1 MADVKVVNNE
11 DSRGQKQDLKT
22 KLFHIK
28 VGSVPLPVYVCLALL
43 ILLAGFLQKLPVNM
57 LGGFAV
63 ILTMGWFLG
72 TIGASIPGFKNFGG
86 PAILSLLVPSIL
98 VFFNLINKNVLESTN
113 MLMKQANF
121 LYFYIACL
129 VSGSILGMNRKMLIQ
144 GLLRM
149 IFPMLLGMV
158 CAMMVGTFVGV
169 ILGLEWR
176 HTLFYIVTPVLAGGI
191 GEGILPLSLGYSSI
205 TGVASEQL
213 VAQLIPATIIGNF
226 FAILCTALLNR
237 LGEKKP
243 HLSGQGQLV
252 RLNKGEDM
260 SDIIG
265 NFFAIL
271 CTALLNR
278 LGEKKP
284 HLSGQGQLVRLNK
297 GEDMSDI
304 IADHS
309 GPIDVKKMGGGVLT
323 ACSLFIFGHLLQQ
336 LTGFPGPVLMIIA
349 AAILKYI
356 NVIPR
361 ETQNGAKQLYKFIS
375 GNFTFP
381 LMAGLGLLY
390 IPLKDVVATLS
401 IQYFIV
407 VISVVFTV
415 ISVGFFVSRFL
426 NMNPVEAGI
435 ISACQSGMGGTGDVA
450 ILSTAD
456 RMNLMPFAQ
465 VATRLGGAITVI
477 TMTAILRMLF

>member
-1 MADVKVVNNE
+1 MDSMKSKQQLTLTATKQSISDV
-11 DSRGQKQDLKT
+11 
-22 KLFHIK
+22 K
-28 VGSVPLPVYVCLALL
+28 VGSVPLPVYLCLSAL
-43 ILLAGFLQKLPVNM
+43 ILVAGLLQQLPVNM

-63 ILTMGWFLG
+63 ILTMGWLLG
-72 TIGASIPGFKNFGG
+72 TIGASIPGLRNFGG

-98 VFFNLINKNVLESTN
+98 VFFNLINPNVLEATN
-113 MLMKQANF
+113 VLMKQANF

-144 GLLRM
+144 GLFRM
-149 IFPMLLGMV
+149 IIPMFLGMV
-158 CAMMVGTFVGV
+158 CAMAVGTLVGV
-169 ILGLEWR
+169 LLGLDWQ

-191 GEGILPLSLGYSSI
+191 GEGILPLSIGYSAI
-205 TGVASEQL
+205 TGVSSEQL

-226 FAILCTALLNR
+226 FAILCTALLSR

-243 HLSGQGQLV
+243 ELSGQGQLV
-252 RLNKGEDM
+252 KVSDKEDL
-260 SDIIG
+260 SDI
-265 NFFAIL
+265 L
-271 CTALLNR
+271 
-278 LGEKKP
+278 
-284 HLSGQGQLVRLNK
+284 
-297 GEDMSDI
+297 EDK
-304 IADHS
+304 S
-309 GPIDVKKMGGGVLT
+309 GPIDVKMMGAGVLT
-323 ACSLFIFGHLLQQ
+323 ACTLFISGHLMQH
-336 LTGFPGPVLMIIA
+336 LTGFPGPVLMIVIA
-349 AAILKYI
+349 ALMKYV
-356 NVIPR
+356 NVIPQ

-401 IQYFIV
+401 LQYFIV

-426 NMNPVEAGI
+426 NMHPVEAGI

-450 ILSTAD
+450 ILSTAN

-477 TMTAILRMLF
+477 LMTAILRMIFK

>member
-1 MADVKVVNNE
+1 MANMKA
-11 DSRGQKQDLKT
+11 KQQPNLTAT
-22 KLFHIK
+22 KQSISDIK
-28 VGSVPLPVYVCLALL
+28 VGSVPLPVYLCLSAL
-43 ILLAGFLQKLPVNM
+43 ILAAGLLQQLPVNM

-63 ILTMGWFLG
+63 ILTMGWLLG
-72 TIGASIPGFKNFGG
+72 TIGANIPGLKNFGG

-98 VFFNLINKNVLESTN
+98 VFFNLINPNILEATNV
-113 MLMKQANF
+113 LMKQANF

-144 GLLRM
+144 GLFRM
-149 IFPMLLGMV
+149 IIPMLLGMI
-158 CAMMVGTFVGV
+158 CAMAVGTLVGV
-169 ILGLEWR
+169 LLGLDWQ

-191 GEGILPLSLGYSSI
+191 GEGILPLSIGYSAI
-205 TGVASEQL
+205 TGVSSEQL

-226 FAILCTALLNR
+226 FAILCTALLSR

-243 HLSGQGQLV
+243 ELSGQGQLV
-252 RLNKGEDM
+252 KVSDKEDL
-260 SDIIG
+260 SDI
-265 NFFAIL
+265 L
-271 CTALLNR
+271 
-278 LGEKKP
+278 
-284 HLSGQGQLVRLNK
+284 
-297 GEDMSDI
+297 EDK
-304 IADHS
+304 S
-309 GPIDVKKMGGGVLT
+309 GPLDVKMMGAGVLT
-323 ACSLFIFGHLLQQ
+323 ACTLFISGHLMQH
-336 LTGFPGPVLMIIA
+336 LTGFPGPVLMIVIA
-349 AAILKYI
+349 ALMKYV
-356 NVIPR
+356 NVIPQ

-401 IQYFIV
+401 LPYFIV

-426 NMNPVEAGI
+426 NMHPVEAGI

-450 ILSTAD
+450 ILSTAN

-477 TMTAILRMLF
+477 TMTAILRMIFK